1 MDFEHEFSVAA
12 PIDDVWAAITDIERV
27 APCIPDARVTGPAG
41 DDGVRVEISVSAGPL
56 DVTSEATITVTG
68 RDDAAHREVLT
79 VAATYADGD
88 ALADAT
94 VTIVLREAGAG
105 TAAAVHSSVEVSG
118 IAGLVG
124 EGRLDSIAADTIG
137 QFAENL
143 AALLRPA
150 TSPA

>member
-1 MDFEHEFSVAA
+1 MDFDHEFSVAA
-12 PIDDVWAAITDIERV
+12 PIDDVWAAITDIQRV
-27 APCIPDARVTGPAG
+27 APCVPDAQVTGPAG

-56 DVTSEATITVTG
+56 DVTSEGTITVTE

-79 VAATYADGD
+79 VVAAYANGD

-94 VTIVLREAGAG
+94 VTIVLSEAGEG
-105 TAAAVHSSVEVSG
+105 TAAAVHSTVEVSG
-118 IAGLVG
+118 VAGLVG
-124 EGRLDSIAADTIG
+124 QGTLDSIAADTIRE
-137 QFAENL
+137 FAENL